1 MTMLAER
8 EFPGVPA
15 SAHSARVFVA
25 DLVTDPELRDTAVLA
40 VGELA
45 ANAIQ
50 HSRSGQ
56 PGGTFTVYVEVAHG
70 KEDKTWTYVEVA
82 DQGGGAIPLD
92 HHGFSADAIGGRGL
106 GIVRALAAEWGV
118 ISGRDGHLVWGRFL
132 GDSA

>member
-1 MTMLAER
+1 MTVIAER

-15 SAHSARVFVA
+15 SAHSARAFVA
-25 DLVTDPELRDTAVLA
+25 DLVTDPGLRDTAVLA
-40 VGELA
+40 VSELA

-70 KEDKTWTYVEVA
+70 TEAGAWTYVEVT
-82 DQGGGAIPLD
+82 DQGGGAIPVN
-92 HHGFSADAIGGRGL
+92 HHGFPADAIGGRGL

-118 ISGRDGHLVWGRFL
+118 ISSRDGHLVWGRFL